1 MNKNDR
7 TRKIALTGLF
17 GALTILLTLIHI
29 PSVLGM
35 GYINMGD
42 IAVYV
47 ASAFLPFPYA
57 IISAGVGSAIADL
70 LVEGGAIYAPITLVV
85 KGLTALVVSLSLRG
99 KKMKIWH
106 VILFDFIGAI
116 IINVGYWGANMMFFG
131 QTFTALVSS
140 IGFDLIQTAVGLP
153 LGIIFTIVMLSNKE
167 LRRFSYNYNVLEE

>member
-17 GALTILLTLIHI
+17 GALTIILTLIHI
-29 PSVLGM
+29 PSPLGL
-35 GYINMGD
+35 GYIHMGD
-42 IAVYV
+42 MAVYV

-70 LVEGGAIYAPITLVV
+70 IVEGGAIYAPITLVV
-85 KGLTALVVSLSLRG
+85 KGLTALVVSLLLRG

-106 VILFDFIGAI
+106 VIVFDFIGAI

-131 QTFTALVSS
+131 QTFTALISS
-140 IGFDLIQTAVGLP
+140 IGFDLIQTAIGLP